1 MTSPAP
7 DPSRTGGAGSVRA
20 EPDRSRSLTYRVDAR
35 STASVEQVWPLLG
48 EAARWREWSFLT
60 RSELIREGTP
70 DPDGVG
76 AVRHFTRY
84 GIGSREEVLVWD
96 APHHLGYRILSGF
109 PVRNYRADV
118 TLEETGTGTRI
129 EWSGS
134 FEPKWPGTARLLG
147 FFLPRMMQRFADG
160 VARYAETQAQ

>member
-7 DPSRTGGAGSVRA
+7 DPNRTSGVGPARPGY
-20 EPDRSRSLTYRVDAR
+20 LTYRVDAR
-35 STASVEQVWPLLG
+35 STAPVEQVWPLLG
-48 EAARWREWSFLT
+48 EAARWRDWSFLT
-60 RSELIREGTP
+60 RSELISDGAP

-96 APHHLGYRILSGF
+96 PPHHLAYRILSGF
-109 PVRNYRADV
+109 PVRDYRADV

-134 FEPKWPGTARLLG
+134 FEPKWPGTRRLLG
-147 FFLPRMMQRFADG
+147 YAIPKMMQRFADG
-160 VARYAETQAQ
+160 AARYAETQAK